1 MAAHN
6 ITQNAAAMVSAAARP
21 RGCATFGL
29 RKGATFTTAFD
40 STWHVLQATAMQ
52 SADAALDDDSDRP
65 LDAVCAR
72 HPERRASIVCPHC
85 GSFACGDCT
94 VDTLWGDVMCE
105 ECQQH
110 GRVQY
115 PLPWEYGVSP
125 VAFVHTA
132 YLVFAE
138 TTSVFGALPAGRIR
152 RAFGFAFVVAL
163 LTALATVVTQW
174 LFVPRHW
181 AASTPSLLDT
191 LTFGALLAITASL
204 LSLLLGAVAFHLAAL
219 AFGGRAPW
227 SLALRGACYLSA
239 VDLLRTA
246 GAIADTI
253 FGGGTFSILL
263 GLVAL
268 FFVGWALSLLGE
280 QRYGLGRAR
289 AVAAACAPIAL
300 FLALTAGLL
309 AAGALLA

>member
-1 MAAHN
+1 ME
-6 ITQNAAAMVSAAARP
+6 P
-21 RGCATFGL
+21 
-29 RKGATFTTAFD
+29 
-40 STWHVLQATAMQ
+40 
-52 SADAALDDDSDRP
+52 ADAALGDESERP

-105 ECQQH
+105 ECQRH

-115 PLPWEYGVSP
+115 PLPWEYSLSP
-125 VAFVHTA
+125 VSFVHTA

-138 TTSVFGALPAGRIR
+138 TTSVFGALPSGRVR
-152 RAFGFAFVVAL
+152 RAFGFALCVAL
-163 LTALATVVTQW
+163 LTAAAAIMMQA

-191 LTFGALLAITASL
+191 LTYGALRAVIGSV
-204 LSLLLGAVAFHLAAL
+204 LSLVLVAILFHGAAVTL
-219 AFGGRAPW
+219 GGRAPV
-227 SLALRGACYLSA
+227 SAALRGACYLSA

-253 FGGGTFSILL
+253 MGGGTFSIML
-263 GLVAL
+263 GLIAM
-268 FFVGWALSLLGE
+268 FFVGWALSLLAE
-280 QRYGLGRAR
+280 HRYGLARGRAI
-289 AVAAACAPIAL
+289 AAACVPIAL
-300 FLALTAGLL
+300 FVALTASLL
-309 AAGALLA
+309 AASALLLRSTG